1 MPDVTHR
8 LIGDA
13 DQDYK
18 IHITPRS
25 RDWLNGH
32 VTMGIIYLGW
42 GYFRS
47 NFMAFLHEKFIT
59 VLIRSLQDWHGDE
72 NITLD

>member
-18 IHITPRS
+18 IHITPSS
-25 RDWLNGH
+25 RENDLDHVIGSNWPRDNGDNLPR
-32 VTMGIIYLGW
+32 LG
-42 GYFRS
+42 
-47 NFMAFLHEKFIT
+47 L
-59 VLIRSLQDWHGDE
+59 L
-72 NITLD
+72 

>member
-25 RDWLNGH
+25 RDH
-32 VTMGIIYLGW
+32 VIGSMT
-42 GYFRS
+42 
-47 NFMAFLHEKFIT
+47 T
-59 VLIRSLQDWHGDE
+59 
-72 NITLD
+72 

>member
-18 IHITPRS
+18 IHIMPRS
-25 RDWLNGH
+25 CEDLNH
-32 VTMGIIYLGW
+32 VIGSMT
-42 GYFRS
+42 
-47 NFMAFLHEKFIT
+47 T
-59 VLIRSLQDWHGDE
+59 
-72 NITLD
+72 

>member
-25 RDWLNGH
+25 RENL
-32 VTMGIIYLGW
+32 
-42 GYFRS
+42 
-47 NFMAFLHEKFIT
+47 EIT
-59 VLIRSLQDWHGDE
+59 
-72 NITLD
+72 

>member
-25 RDWLNGH
+25 RDWLNDH

-42 GYFRS
+42 GYLRS
-47 NFMAFLHEKFIT
+47 NFIALFNEKFIT
-59 VLIRSLQDWHGDE
+59 VRIG
-72 NITLD
+72 TGM